1 MRRVGVVGDG
11 LSGLITGL
19 AAASSDAEVV
29 IFGHSEPIGG
39 LASPIHP
46 DSAWLFD
53 RIPLFWNRK
62 SDLDKLLSRLKV
74 PMPTRKV
81 PLSKMAFVRDDKR
94 TSLPT
99 ISGYF
104 KRSLGT
110 LSTEWAPLIQSA
122 RNGDL
127 SQLEGPSKDAASLL
141 SILWDFNPTPN
152 PDAVLNLGWKSPATI
167 AIDGWVGASGR
178 LIAACMQTDVTF
190 EMGGSVT
197 GFRRRKNGDVDGV
210 RRKGRVL
217 PVDAVVQ
224 ASSRS
229 ETKLYGRYLGLSGDY
244 LRPHVVLWDVDREVL
259 VVDFAN
265 VAPERVPEEYR
276 GTASLLHCIAFG
288 NQETAE
294 VRIESFLD
302 SQCSGWR
309 NAIIEDFT
317 LPNLQLPTI
326 PDVEY
331 DNGVYYA
338 HVGNAY
344 SVGKRVTQS

>member
-19 AAASSDAEVV
+19 AAASSDAEVI

-94 TSLPT
+94 SSLPT

-104 KRSLGT
+104 KRSSGT
-110 LSTEWAPLIQSA
+110 LSTEWAPLIQAA

-127 SQLEGPSKDAASLL
+127 SQLEGPSKDAAALL
-141 SILWDFNPTPN
+141 SILWNFNPTPN

-229 ETKLYGRYLGLSGDY
+229 EIKLYGRYLGLS
-244 LRPHVVLWDVDREVL
+244 
-259 VVDFAN
+259 
-265 VAPERVPEEYR
+265 
-276 GTASLLHCIAFG
+276 
-288 NQETAE
+288 
-294 VRIESFLD
+294 
-302 SQCSGWR
+302 
-309 NAIIEDFT
+309 
-317 LPNLQLPTI
+317 
-326 PDVEY
+326 
-331 DNGVYYA
+331 
-338 HVGNAY
+338 
-344 SVGKRVTQS
+344 